1 MRRVPIPVHSH
12 VPFPEAVCPVSR
24 ATGRRSTRRAA
35 RVVWGL
41 VLMGAAAAPSAAR
54 AQGLAGPTLQRPTVS
69 EREYAA
75 ALVGGGGTAL
85 LLQWR
90 EGWTGARAGGAIRT
104 QLLLEGGLADMPG
117 GSAPRPLMGVGV
129 AQTLVRA
136 SADQP
141 LDAVWT
147 AGAGMTWVEGGL
159 LVRVPVGVS
168 VGHAF
173 ALRDGAVVTPFAHP
187 RLQGESL
194 SCGARACGES
204 RGALSLAFDLGVDAQ
219 VTPAFGLRA
228 AVLFSGGGV
237 LRGGDRVAIGAHWTP
252 PGLAR

>member
-1 MRRVPIPVHSH
+1 VRRVSIPVLSH
-12 VPFPEAVCPVSR
+12 VPFPEAACPATR
-24 ATGRRSTRRAA
+24 GTGRCGTWRAS
-35 RVVWGL
+35 VLVWGL
-41 VLMGAAAAPSAAR
+41 VLVGAAAAPLAAR

-75 ALVGGGGTAL
+75 ALVGGGGTAV

-90 EGWTGARAGGAIRT
+90 EGWAGARAGGAIRT
-104 QLLLEGGLADMPG
+104 HVLLEGGLADTPG
-117 GSAPRPLMGVGV
+117 GSAPRPFVGAGV

-147 AGAGMTWVEGGL
+147 AGAGVTWVEGGQ

-168 VGHAF
+168 VGHTF
-173 ALRDGAVVTPFAHP
+173 ALRDGAVITPFAHP

-228 AVLFSGGGV
+228 AVLFSGGGA
-237 LRGGDRVAIGAHWTP
+237 LRAGDRVAIGAHWTP
-252 PGLAR
+252 PGLTR

>member
-1 MRRVPIPVHSH
+1 VRIGASGARRLAAVP
-12 VPFPEAVCPVSR
+12 
-24 ATGRRSTRRAA
+24 
-35 RVVWGL
+35 
-41 VLMGAAAAPSAAR
+41 VLLAAAMAPALAG
-54 AQGLAGPTLQRPTVS
+54 AQGLGGPALQRPTVS

-90 EGWTGARAGGAIRT
+90 EGWTGRRPGGGIRT
-104 QLLLEGGLADMPG
+104 HLLLEGGLADTPG
-117 GSAPRPLMGVGV
+117 GSSPRPVMGVGV
-129 AQTLVRA
+129 AHTLVRA
-136 SADQP
+136 SAVQP

-147 AGAGMTWVEGGL
+147 AGAGVSWVEGGQ

-168 VGHAF
+168 VGRAF

-204 RGALSLAFDLGVDAQ
+204 RGALSLAFDVGVDAQ
-219 VTPAFGLRA
+219 VTPAFGLRL

-237 LRGGDRVAIGAHWTP
+237 LRAGDRVAIGAHWTP
-252 PGLAR
+252 PGLTR